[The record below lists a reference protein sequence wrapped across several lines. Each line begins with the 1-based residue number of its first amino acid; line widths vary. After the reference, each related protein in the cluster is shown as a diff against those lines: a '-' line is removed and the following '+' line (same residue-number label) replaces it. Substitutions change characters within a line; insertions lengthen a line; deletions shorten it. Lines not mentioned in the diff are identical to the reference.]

1 MKWGLV
7 VVFAAVVAAVGGRH
21 LQESGQS
28 GQRAGTAPAQQTAAP
43 GAALQSGA
51 QVRVAGRVVR
61 VLADDRDGSPHQR
74 FIIEADTGGTLLV
87 AHNLDLAPRLDGLA
101 VGERLV
107 VSGEYQWNKQGGL
120 IHWTHDDPQRRHAP
134 GYIEWRGRRYE

>member
-21 LQESGQS
+21 LQESGQ
-28 GQRAGTAPAQQTAAP
+28 RAGTAPAQQSAAP
-43 GAALQSGA
+43 GASQQSGA
-51 QVRVAGRVVR
+51 QVRVTGRVVR